1 MKMKLGIGLYRHMLN
16 DEHFAFAVQAGCT
29 HVIAHL
35 VDYFKQGEANPAH
48 NQPTGGKDKPWG
60 MAGDPDRLWTAEELT
75 RLRKQVE
82 AAGLKLEAIENLDP
96 AHWHDILLDG
106 PRRAQHIRNVQ
117 SIVRAMG
124 EAGIGTLG
132 YNFSIGGVC
141 GRVSGPFARGGA
153 ESVGMDGPVDTP
165 IPNGVV
171 WNMTYDTHAPAGFLA
186 QIMHEQLW
194 NRLERFLEELLPVA
208 EQAGVRLAAHPDDPP
223 MPFMRQ
229 QPRLVYQQSMYQRLI
244 DIAPSPSNM
253 LEFCLGT
260 LAEMTEGDLYA
271 AVEQYSSQK
280 RLAYVHFRNVSGKV
294 PHYHETFI
302 DDGDIDML
310 RILAILHRNQFD
322 GVLIPD
328 HSPQMACAAP
338 WHAGMAHTLG
348 FMKAAIMAI
357 ERGLLP
363 EANTGFHR
371 AHEQEMALEKP
382 RRAN

>member
-310 RILAILHRNQFD
+310 RILAILHRNEFD